1 MIKNETKKEV
11 GKYFLDISKI
21 LLAVGIVTPLI
32 NDKEISLITVS
43 ISVIGFA
50 LGVILLDFFHNPLKK
65 EYRP

>member
-43 ISVIGFA
+43 ISVIGFV
-50 LGVILLDFFHNPLKK
+50 LGVILLNQGVEK
-65 EYRP
+65 